1 MSDPLIGRQVN
12 NFVIRERLGQG
23 GMASVYLAYQPSVN
37 REVALKIITLST
49 GPSERDEF
57 RLRFAQEAQVI
68 AGLEHAHILPVYDYG
83 IYDNQIAYI
92 AMRLLRGGT
101 LADLLVD
108 EPLDFDRAAEIFSQI
123 ALGLSYAHRKG
134 VIHRD
139 LKPSNI
145 LFDESGFAYLSDF
158 GLAKMMENS
167 LGLTKSDAI
176 VGTPMYMSPEQL
188 RGTALDI
195 RSDIYSLGC
204 VLYHMLVGHQP
215 FADSATGIV
224 SIIYQQLEK
233 DPTSPRELNPEIP
246 PAVEQVVMKALSKD
260 REARYATAEEMASAL
275 NKALGREMR
284 GQLPQRARETTFEKP
299 AAHAAMPPTMT
310 DDDLIVRRVP
320 IETASQPTAQAEPEA
335 HAPQTA
341 RNQPS
346 AMRWLIPAA
355 VLVIVVAV
363 ALVALNMSGGGGS
376 DPTSTTIVQA
386 TQSSVLIGA
395 ETVEAPTETTAPTVT
410 NEATPVIE
418 PTAGATTQQALVPA
432 EGAQGQIAFVSNR
445 DGNENIYVINL
456 SDLSVE
462 RLTNGPDNDREP
474 SWSPDGSQLVFS
486 SYNAAGSITNYFMD
500 ANGSNRQQIDAWAGW
515 DPTWSPDGTQILFG
529 AYGSNSADIFIVNA
543 DGSDLRNLTDNDF
556 DEGFASWSQDGTQIV
571 YISREND
578 QDDLQIMNADGSNV
592 RRLTDDSATD
602 SFPAWSPNGMQIA
615 FQSDRE
621 GFSKIYLIDVDGSN
635 LYPLYNEPVDG
646 YEPSWSPDGQQIVFS
661 SYRESSNAN
670 LFIVDVDGT
679 NVQQLTSD
687 DGENRLPAWRP
698 DA

>member
-101 LADLLVD
+101 LADLLAD

-145 LFDESGFAYLSDF
+145 LFDDSDFAYLSDF
-158 GLAKMMENS
+158 GLAKMVENS

-188 RGTALDI
+188 RGGALDN

-233 DPTSPRELNPEIP
+233 DPTSPRELNPDIP

-260 REARYATAEEMASAL
+260 RDARYATADEMASAF

-284 GQLPQRARETTFEKP
+284 SREMAVEKP
-299 AAHAAMPPTMT
+299 KGIAAPPPSTMT

-320 IETASQPTAQAEPEA
+320 ERLVQPAAQAAPEQP
-335 HAPQTA
+335 APRTQQNQRGTA
-341 RNQPS
+341 
-346 AMRWLIPAA
+346 RWLIPAA
-355 VLVIVVAV
+355 VVVIVAAV
-363 ALVALNMSGGGGS
+363 ALVALNMNGGGS
-376 DPTSTTIVQA
+376 TPTSTPALTA
-386 TQSSVLIGA
+386 TQASALISA
-395 ETVEAPTETTAPTVT
+395 ETVEAGSQAPTEAAEEPP
-410 NEATPVIE
+410 ATETQPDASGMQAVLL
-418 PTAGATTQQALVPA
+418 PPAGLV
-432 EGAQGQIAFVSNR
+432 GQIAFVSSR

-462 RLTNGPDNDREP
+462 RLTDGPDDDREP
-474 SWSPDGSQLVFS
+474 SWSPDGSKIVFS
-486 SYNAAGSITNYFMD
+486 SYTTDGNITNYFMD
-500 ANGSNRQQIDAWAGW
+500 ADGSNRQQIEAWTGW
-515 DPTWSPDGTQILFG
+515 DPTWSPDGTEILFG
-529 AYGSNSADIFIVNA
+529 AYGDSSADIFVVNA
-543 DGSDLRNLTDNDF
+543 DGSDLRNLTNNDF
-556 DEGFASWSQDGTQIV
+556 DEGFAAWSQDGTQIV
-571 YISREND
+571 YVTRAND
-578 QDDLQIMNADGSNV
+578 QDDIRIMDADGGNI
-592 RRLTDDSATD
+592 RQLTDDAASDT
-602 SFPAWSPNGMQIA
+602 FPAWSPNGEQIA

-621 GFSKIYLIDVDGSN
+621 GYFRIYLIDVDGSN
-635 LYPLYNEPVDG
+635 LHLLSDSEGDS
-646 YEPSWSPDGQQIVFS
+646 YEPAWSPDGQQIVFA
-661 SYRESSNAN
+661 SYRESTGADLYIINA
-670 LFIVDVDGT
+670 DGT
-679 NVQQLTSD
+679 NIQRLTSND
-687 DGENRLPAWRP
+687 YEDRLPAWRP
-698 DA
+698 